1 MKLKMPPK
9 GRAQYQ
15 QNPGHPQD
23 KDAGTAA
30 GAPKL
35 MIRLFLS

>member
-1 MKLKMPPK
+1 MLERPPK
-9 GRAQYQ
+9 GKAQYQ
-15 QNPGHPQD
+15 QNPGRSQD

-35 MIRLFLS
+35 VIRLFLS